1 MQLREKKDDV
11 LIRYFNSIKD
21 LIKIILEKM
30 GERRCGRGMMMM
42 MMMEMAFGG
51 GMGLNGVRGG
61 VDGVEPSV
69 WLAA

>member
-11 LIRYFNSIKD
+11 LIRYSISIKD
-21 LIKIILEKM
+21 LIEIILEKM

-42 MMMEMAFGG
+42 EMAFGG
-51 GMGLNGVRGG
+51 GMGLNAVRGG